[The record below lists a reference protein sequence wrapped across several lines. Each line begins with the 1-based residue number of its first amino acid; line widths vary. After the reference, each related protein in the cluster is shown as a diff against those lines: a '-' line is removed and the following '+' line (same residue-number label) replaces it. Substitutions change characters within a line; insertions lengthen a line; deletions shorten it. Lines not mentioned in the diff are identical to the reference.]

1 MISFRLN
8 LINYLKCDGGFKIAI
23 TIMKVQYTTTC
34 DLLVIELECKFSN
47 YELMNVFG
55 VVYSQYWLQPFCEST
70 IVTHMNLIKPWAT
83 FNNIL
88 NLQTSLFKLTM
99 KTQTPK
105 VMEEPRDDNLV
116 IKLWHQLVTNN
127 LLVVHFLNS

>member
-1 MISFRLN
+1 
-8 LINYLKCDGGFKIAI
+8 
-23 TIMKVQYTTTC
+23 MKVQYTTTC

-55 VVYSQYWLQPFCEST
+55 VIYPQYWLQPFCGFT